1 VRRECDTFTVVG
13 PLRSVPT
20 LAYVRA
26 VEQSGRKRGEPEAKA
41 GEVRHSSQVRP
52 VQQDRIPTTRV
63 DLSEL
68 ARLTAAVAPEPETP
82 RAVWVDL
89 SPTRVPRLLMPRE
102 QLLKIQLDRNEAFL
116 VSLLDDVSTV
126 AMLVDVAGM
135 AEEQTL
141 ATLHKLRARG
151 IIDLL

>member
-1 VRRECDTFTVVG
+1 M
-13 PLRSVPT
+13 
-20 LAYVRA
+20 RA
-26 VEQSGRKRGEPEAKA
+26 VEQSGRKRGDVQNQP

-68 ARLTAAVAPEPETP
+68 ARLTAAASADPETP

-102 QLLKIQLDRNEAFL
+102 QLLKVQLDRSESFL

-135 AEEQTL
+135 PEEQTL
-141 ATLHKLRARG
+141 ATIHRLRARG

>member
-1 VRRECDTFTVVG
+1 M
-13 PLRSVPT
+13 
-20 LAYVRA
+20 
-26 VEQSGRKRGEPEAKA
+26 
-41 GEVRHSSQVRP
+41 RHSSQVRP
-52 VQQDRIPTTRV
+52 VQPTLPMLQERIPTTRI

-68 ARLTAAVAPEPETP
+68 ARLTAAAPEPETP

-89 SPTRVPRLLMPRE
+89 SPMRVPRLLLPRE
-102 QLLKIQLDRNEAFL
+102 ELLQIQLDRNEAFL

-141 ATLHKLRARG
+141 AALHRLRVRG

>member
-1 VRRECDTFTVVG
+1 M
-13 PLRSVPT
+13 
-20 LAYVRA
+20 
-26 VEQSGRKRGEPEAKA
+26 
-41 GEVRHSSQVRP
+41 
-52 VQQDRIPTTRV
+52 
-63 DLSEL
+63 
-68 ARLTAAVAPEPETP
+68 
-82 RAVWVDL
+82 
-89 SPTRVPRLLMPRE
+89 RVPRLLMPRE
-102 QLLKIQLDRNEAFL
+102 QLLTIHLDRHEAFL